1 MLSRVHTA
9 VIRGISAVPVT
20 VETDVTGGMPCFRVV
35 GMPDQ
40 AVMESRE
47 RVRSALRNCGLDF
60 PMRRITVNIAP
71 ADIRKRG
78 THLDLPIAVGILL
91 SSGQLPFGEETDN
104 MCLMGELSLDGRIMP
119 VPGIL
124 PMTRMLKQTGFT
136 QVVVPRKNA
145 EEAALVPG
153 IRIYGGASLGQV
165 AAHYRQEKLMTPL
178 AEITEEE
185 LLRRAAAKTEQDGM
199 QPDFRDVRGQE
210 EVKRAAMIAAAGGH
224 SLLMTGSPAT
234 GKSMIAERIPSIL
247 PAMGYEEILET
258 TMIWSGAGLLREDC
272 PLMLRRPFRR
282 PHQRISAAGL
292 TGGGAVV
299 RPGEITLASGGV
311 LFLDEVGEFRSGV
324 LDQLRVPLE
333 EKVIRITRCGEIFE
347 FPADFLLVAATNPCK
362 CGNFGDP
369 ELPCTCSPA
378 SVMRYREKLSGPLLD
393 RIDLHVKM
401 LRPDCE
407 EMKGRRAGM
416 CSAEMREM
424 VTRAREWQACRYE
437 GTGIRLNS
445 QLTGSQ
451 AEMLIPLD
459 SACSRLLEE
468 AYYSLRLNPRT
479 LHKTRRIART
489 IADLEESAAVRPEHI
504 LEALQYRMRRDE
516 RVPGSR

>member
-9 VIRGISAVPVT
+9 VIRGLNAVPVT

-91 SSGQLPFGEETDN
+91 SSGQLPPGEEIEPL
-104 MCLMGELSLDGRIMP
+104 CLMGELSLDGGIMP
-119 VPGIL
+119 VPGVL
-124 PMTRMLKQTGFT
+124 PMIRMLKQKGFSR
-136 QVVVPRKNA
+136 VVVPRKNA

-153 IRIYGGASLGQV
+153 IRIYGGDHLGQV
-165 AAHYRQEKLMTPL
+165 AAHYRREKMMEPL

-185 LLRRAAAKTEQDGM
+185 LLRRAAARTESDGM

-210 EVKRAAMIAAAGGH
+210 AVKRAAMIAAAGGH

-247 PAMGYEEILET
+247 PAMNYEEILET
-258 TMIWSGAGLLREDC
+258 TMIWSGAGLLREDR
-272 PLMLRRPFRR
+272 PLMLHRPFRK

-299 RPGEITLASGGV
+299 RPGEITLASGGA
-311 LFLDEVGEFRSGV
+311 LMTAYYA
-324 LDQLRVPLE
+324 LDQGKRLYAVPGNITSRTSMGTNKLIQDSVQPVVSLDTPFEDLPVRKACYSE
-333 EKVIRITRCGEIFE
+333 EKISGLGEDEQLVFRVLRDRGELMSDQISLLTGLSPMRVSQVIT
-347 FPADFLLVAATNPCK
+347 LL
-362 CGNFGDP
+362 
-369 ELPCTCSPA
+369 
-378 SVMRYREKLSGPLLD
+378 
-393 RIDLHVKM
+393 
-401 LRPDCE
+401 
-407 EMKGRRAGM
+407 EMKGIAANYMGR
-416 CSAEMREM
+416 
-424 VTRAREWQACRYE
+424 T
-437 GTGIRLNS
+437 
-445 QLTGSQ
+445 
-451 AEMLIPLD
+451 MLMD
-459 SACSRLLEE
+459 V
-468 AYYSLRLNPRT
+468 N
-479 LHKTRRIART
+479 
-489 IADLEESAAVRPEHI
+489 
-504 LEALQYRMRRDE
+504 Q
-516 RVPGSR
+516 

>member
-9 VIRGISAVPVT
+9 VIRGLNAVPVT

-91 SSGQLPFGEETDN
+91 SSGQLPPGEE
-104 MCLMGELSLDGRIMP
+104 MEALCLMGELSLDGGIMP
-119 VPGIL
+119 VPGVL
-124 PMTRMLKQTGFT
+124 PMIRMLKQKGFSR
-136 QVVVPRKNA
+136 VIVPRKNA

-153 IRIYGGASLGQV
+153 IRIYGGDHLGQV
-165 AAHYRQEKLMTPL
+165 AAHYRREKMMEPL

-185 LLRRAAAKTEQDGM
+185 LLRRAAARTESDGM

-210 EVKRAAMIAAAGGH
+210 AVKRAAMIAAAGGH

-247 PAMGYEEILET
+247 PAMNYEEILET
-258 TMIWSGAGLLREDC
+258 TMIWSGAGLLREDR
-272 PLMLRRPFRR
+272 PLMLHRPFRK

-299 RPGEITLASGGV
+299 RPGEITLASGGRLV
-311 LFLDEVGEFRSGV
+311 TEEDFREHQANV
-324 LDQLRVPLE
+324 
-333 EKVIRITRCGEIFE
+333 F
-347 FPADFLLVAATNPCK
+347 AATTAMPRPTFVPAAKEYIRKVGIGEKNGLIVIPDEFDWAYELGKYDVICPLT
-362 CGNFGDP
+362 NLFG
-369 ELPCTCSPA
+369 A
-378 SVMRYREKLSGPLLD
+378 SRTATE
-393 RIDLHVKM
+393 IH
-401 LRPDCE
+401 
-407 EMKGRRAGM
+407 MKRLGLI
-416 CSAEMREM
+416 
-424 VTRAREWQACRYE
+424 VTETQY
-437 GTGIRLNS
+437 
-445 QLTGSQ
+445 
-451 AEMLIPLD
+451 MD
-459 SACSRLLEE
+459 
-468 AYYSLRLNPRT
+468 
-479 LHKTRRIART
+479 
-489 IADLEESAAVRPEHI
+489 
-504 LEALQYRMRRDE
+504 QYRQ
-516 RVPGSR
+516 VSVVF

>member
-9 VIRGISAVPVT
+9 VIRGLNAVPVT

-91 SSGQLPFGEETDN
+91 SSGQLPPGEE
-104 MCLMGELSLDGRIMP
+104 MEALCLMGELSLDGGIMP
-119 VPGIL
+119 VPGVL
-124 PMTRMLKQTGFT
+124 PMIRMLKQKGFSR
-136 QVVVPRKNA
+136 VVVPRKNA

-153 IRIYGGASLGQV
+153 IRIYGGDHLGQV
-165 AAHYRQEKLMTPL
+165 AAHYRREKMMEPL
-178 AEITEEE
+178 AAARTES
-185 LLRRAAAKTEQDGM
+185 DGM

-210 EVKRAAMIAAAGGH
+210 AVKRAAMIAAAGGH

-247 PAMGYEEILET
+247 PAMNYEEILET
-258 TMIWSGAGLLREDC
+258 TMIWSGAGLLREDR
-272 PLMLRRPFRR
+272 PLMLHRPFRK

-333 EKVIRITRCGEIFE
+333 EKVIRITRCGEVFV
-347 FPADFLLVAATNPCK
+347 FPADFLLVAASNPCK

-369 ELPCTCSPA
+369 ELPCTCSPS

-401 LRPDCE
+401 LRPEYE
-407 EMKGRRAGM
+407 EMKESRTGM
-416 CSAEMREM
+416 GSAEMREM
-424 VTRAREWQACRYE
+424 VTRARELQNRRYE

-445 QLTGSQ
+445 QLTGGQ
-451 AEMLIPLD
+451 TEALVPMN

-489 IADLEESAAVRPEHI
+489 IADLEDSPAVRPEHI
-504 LEALQYRMRRDE
+504 LEALQYRMQRE
-516 RVPGSR
+516 EWIPGSR